1 MNLMYRLPLFVV
13 CLSEGIPHSL
23 TPFIVSVRRGRGE
36 REERESSTVIIF
48 QKAPSHISMRLA

>member
-1 MNLMYRLPLFVV
+1 MYRLPLFVV

-23 TPFIVSVRRGRGE
+23 TPFIVSVRRGREE